1 MSRKRI
7 SPKEKTAVTHRIRG
21 RASEYFFAWK
31 FYEYITLERDQLCE
45 PDTGIDVGWD
55 FMKPY
60 TSKKIQVKRFE
71 GHQKSLDLRKKRK
84 NDMEVYMGDEFD
96 YLVIH
101 DVQKD
106 SLIIAS
112 IEQLADPKTKGLGL
126 IGPDKCLCRGTV
138 APYKN
143 QKSPGLINEGLGVL
157 LDKMPDGITFNWN
170 DSPLAEVLDFS
181 GTITFD
187 PEVPDAMECYNMALR
202 YNELKGDHPD
212 KLGDNFLDLVQG
224 GLNTVIDDMSGEG
237 KSLEEIKAI
246 LKEEFLNDE

>member
-1 MSRKRI
+1 
-7 SPKEKTAVTHRIRG
+7 
-21 RASEYFFAWK
+21 
-31 FYEYITLERDQLCE
+31 
-45 PDTGIDVGWD
+45 
-55 FMKPY
+55 
-60 TSKKIQVKRFE
+60 
-71 GHQKSLDLRKKRK
+71 
-84 NDMEVYMGDEFD
+84 MGDEFD

-224 GLNTVIDDMSGEG
+224 GLNTVIDDMSGSG

>member
-1 MSRKRI
+1 MTKERI
-7 SPKEKTAVTHRIRG
+7 TPKEKEKVTHRIRG

-31 FYEYITLERDQLCE
+31 FYEYISLERDQLCE

-84 NDMEVYMGDEFD
+84 SGMEVYLDDEFD

-101 DVQKD
+101 DVNKD
-106 SLIIAS
+106 SLIVAS
-112 IEQLADPKTKGLGL
+112 IDQLADPRTRGQGL
-126 IGPDKCLCRGTV
+126 IGPNKCLCRGTV

-157 LDKMPDGITFNWN
+157 LDTAPEGITFQWD
-170 DSPLAEVLDFS
+170 DSPLANVLEMG
-181 GTITFD
+181 GTISFD
-187 PEVPDAMECYNMALR
+187 KEDRDAMDCYDMAVE
-202 YNELKGDHPD
+202 YNKMKGDP
-212 KLGDNFLDLVQG
+212 KENLGDNFMDLVQN
-224 GLNTVIDDMSGEG
+224 GLNMIIDDKMGEG
-237 KSLEEIKAI
+237 KSLDEIKSQ
-246 LKEEFLNDE
+246 LKEEFLNGK